1 MTSCCSF
8 LSCNSAVGRIG
19 GLQEIT
25 TGRSCYVNVGSIIH
39 EIGHTVGFWHEHSR
53 PDRDKYIRIEEG
65 NVEPGFLNNFQK
77 ISIQKVDSLGTP
89 YDYHSI
95 MHYNKY
101 AFSRNRRPTITALDS
116 NFTGR
121 LGQRE
126 GLSPIDIKQA
136 NLLYGCC

>member
-25 TGRSCYVNVGSIIH
+25 TGRSCYVNEGNIIH

-53 PDRDKYIRIEEG
+53 PDRDKYIRIEER
-65 NVEPGFLNNFQK
+65 NVIPGYLNNFQK
-77 ISIQKVDSLGTP
+77 ISLQNVDSLGTP

-95 MHYNKY
+95 MHYRKY
-101 AFSRNRRPTITALDS
+101 AFSRDGRPTISVLDS

-121 LGQRE
+121 LGQRV
-126 GLSPIDIKQA
+126 GLSAIDIKQA